1 MILLTQKVNQRRQRY
16 NERKD
21 AINKKRRENY
31 KNNGKVIRDR
41 ERKNYQEN
49 RVEILKQIHNR
60 YNTDPEF
67 RQRLLEKNKRY
78 RMSQKGRD
86 TRNMVARRKLKE
98 NKSKLM
104 IILGGKIC
112 KKCGYNKDERA
123 LQIDHINGGGV
134 KERRKGYTYQVFKK
148 YVDDPELARK
158 TLQVLCA
165 NCNQIKKFENKE
177 F

>member
-1 MILLTQKVNQRRQRY
+1 LILLTQKVNQRRQRY